1 MPFTSEDMDK
11 KKAKELARAL
21 AAKPA
26 DPSFMKK
33 PPVESN
39 PDYVPPPLVDVQA
52 KMEQVRK
59 ASVEANVQTVESIKT
74 SMETEIHRGPEGP
87 SQDVVAES
95 HSQSVDFIKAM
106 LRRQPKVDLSEV
118 ATRNKAAHEEN
129 VDLIKA
135 EMAGSIHNEPYSG

>member
-1 MPFTSEDMDK
+1 MPLTSRDMEK
-11 KKAKELARAL
+11 KRAKDLAEAL

-39 PDYVPPPLVDVQA
+39 PDYIPPPLVDVQA
-52 KMEQVRK
+52 KLEQARK
-59 ASVEANVQTVESIKT
+59 ASVALNQKTVEDIKV
-74 SMETEIHRGPEGP
+74 SMEDEIRRGAEPP
-87 SQDVVAES
+87 SQEVTEASRSE
-95 HSQSVDFIKAM
+95 SVDYIKAQ

-118 ATRNKAAHEEN
+118 AVRNNAAHEEN

-135 EMAGSIHNEPYSG
+135 EMLNSIRNEPYSG